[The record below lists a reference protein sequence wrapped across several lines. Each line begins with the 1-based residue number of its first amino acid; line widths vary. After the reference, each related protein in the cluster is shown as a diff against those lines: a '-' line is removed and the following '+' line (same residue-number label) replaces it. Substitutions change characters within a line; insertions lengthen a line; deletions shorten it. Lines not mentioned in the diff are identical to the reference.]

1 MGGITQS
8 IAVLNCP
15 MAQAVSSLCFLRS
28 ACLAMV
34 VTYVC
39 SVQCGL
45 HVINVFCGGKC
56 RSIWVG
62 PNRPESWNLW
72 VVHVPGVGATPGI
85 QWSQWSYGAWCPFEQ
100 RTSCTPLD
108 VFGCSIHLNHRPGLD
123 SVRVGYV
130 ICSIDGPGFAGGRPA
145 AIRCGEGRRPS
156 KHASIHRI
164 SIRRLPMV
172 PLLPNVV

>member
-1 MGGITQS
+1 MYSVGENVGLFGLARTDLKVGTCGWS
-8 IAVLNCP
+8 MYPAWEPRPVFSGHNG
-15 MAQAVSSLCFLRS
+15 
-28 ACLAMV
+28 AMV
-34 VTYVC
+34 RGALL
-39 SVQCGL
+39 SKG
-45 HVINVFCGGKC
+45 H
-56 RSIWVG
+56 
-62 PNRPESWNLW
+62 P
-72 VVHVPGVGATPGI
+72 VP
-85 QWSQWSYGAWCPFEQ
+85 
-100 RTSCTPLD
+100 PLD